1 MATAASLVQPTSW
14 RMRRS
19 SRSTEHCV
27 TRQMA
32 SWRAA
37 GWSVSGQRRRAAYG
51 RESFRP
57 KRRSL
62 AAGSRPSSR

>member
-1 MATAASLVQPTSW
+1 MALRTRASSSRASCEAGRASMWMATAASLVQPTSW
-14 RMRRS
+14 RTKRS

-37 GWSVSGQRRRAAYG
+37 GWSDSGQRRRAA
-51 RESFRP
+51 
-57 KRRSL
+57 
-62 AAGSRPSSR
+62 